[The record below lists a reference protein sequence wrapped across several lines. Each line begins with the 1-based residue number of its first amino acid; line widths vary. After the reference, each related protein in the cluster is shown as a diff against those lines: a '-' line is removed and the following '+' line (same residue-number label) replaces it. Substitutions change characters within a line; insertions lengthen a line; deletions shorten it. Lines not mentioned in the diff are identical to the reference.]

1 MHNHNHKH
9 FDLRRAGDLV
19 LVSRMMNQIVPRTK
33 PALMRYHSNRGFTL
47 IELMVAVVVLAVLA
61 SIAAPSYRS
70 FITSTG
76 VKSATDDVWSA
87 LMMARSEAVKRNSP
101 VIVTPN
107 GGPKGANWQ
116 YGWTVTT
123 MVPVPGTTGSTPL
136 TLVQQP
142 PVGTSIAVACYD
154 ASTTPP
160 TPVTPCPTIT
170 YTYSGRLPVG
180 TKPPAIQLTDANAPS
195 PAGST
200 ATRCIVIDPSGRP
213 NSKKAVC

>member
-9 FDLRRAGDLV
+9 FELHRAGDLV
-19 LVSRMMNQIVPRTK
+19 LVSRMRNRIVPRTK
-33 PALMRYHSNRGFTL
+33 PALMRYRSNRGFTL

-70 FITSTG
+70 FITATR

-87 LMMARSEAVKRNSP
+87 LTMARSEAVKRNSS
-101 VIVTPN
+101 VTVTPL
-107 GGPKGANWQ
+107 GNWN
-116 YGWTVTT
+116 GWTVTT
-123 MVPVPGTTGSTPL
+123 MVPPAPGTTGGSTQL

-142 PVGTSIAVACYD
+142 PVGTTVAIACYD
-154 ASTTPP
+154 ASTTPK
-160 TPVTPCPTIT
+160 TLVTPCPPII

-180 TKPPAIQLTDANAPS
+180 TAPPAIQLADANAPNPVGS
-195 PAGST
+195 P

-213 NSKKAVC
+213 FSKKAAC